1 MPLRIN
7 NNIASLSAQK
17 NLNAATNK
25 LSGSF
30 EKLSSGLRITKAA
43 DDAAGLAISERMRA
57 EIASLGQA
65 SRNASDGVSLVQT
78 AEGALNE
85 ISSLLT
91 RMRELSVQSAN
102 GTFSTDDQDT
112 LDNELQQLVSEID
125 RISQATEFNGI
136 NLLDGSQSTLS
147 IQVGSGTST
156 SVDQIAITLDGSRT
170 SDLTINS
177 LDIGS
182 GGDSSSALTNIDNA
196 ISEVARIRGQ
206 LGANQN
212 RLTSTISNLAVS
224 VENLQAAESQ
234 IRDVDVAAET
244 SRLTRNSIVQ
254 QAAISILAQ
263 ANVQPQAAL
272 SLLG

>member
-57 EIASLGQA
+57 EISSLGQA

>member
-7 NNIASLSAQK
+7 NNIASMSAQK
-17 NLNAATNK
+17 NLTAATNK
-25 LSGSF
+25 LGGSF

-57 EIASLGQA
+57 QITSLGQA
-65 SRNASDGVSLVQT
+65 SRNSSDGISLVQS

-85 ISSLLT
+85 ISSILN
-91 RMRELSVQSAN
+91 RMRELAVQSSN
-102 GTFSTDDQDT
+102 GTFSTSDQDT
-112 LDNELQQLVSEID
+112 LDAELQELVSEID

-136 NLLDGSQSTLS
+136 SLLDGTTSTLD
-147 IQVGSGTST
+147 IQVGSGTDT
-156 SVDQIAITLDGSRT
+156 SVDQISITLDSART
-170 SDLTINS
+170 SALTIDS

-182 GGDSSSALTNIDNA
+182 GGSTSTAITNIDSA
-196 ISEVARIRGQ
+196 ITEVARIRGA
-206 LGANQN
+206 LGASQN
-212 RLTSTISNLAVS
+212 RLSSTLNNLAVAT
-224 VENLQAAESQ
+224 ENLAAAESQ
-234 IRDVDVAAET
+234 IRDVDVAFET
-244 SRLTRNSIVQ
+244 SKLTRNSIVQ

>member
-57 EIASLGQA
+57 EVTSLGQA
-65 SRNASDGVSLVQT
+65 SRNASDGISLVQT

-91 RMRELSVQSAN
+91 RMRELSVQSSN
-102 GTFSTDDQDT
+102 GTFSTDDKDT

-136 NLLDGSQSTLS
+136 NILDGSVSSLA

-156 SVDQIAITLDGSRT
+156 SIDQIAITLDGART

-182 GGDSSSALTNIDNA
+182 GGNTSTAVTNIDNA

-212 RLTSTISNLAVS
+212 RLSSTVSNLAVS
-224 VENLQAAESQ
+224 IENLQAAESQ
-234 IRDVDVAAET
+234 IRDVDVAEET

>member
-7 NNIASLSAQK
+7 NNIASMSAQK
-17 NLNAATNK
+17 NLTAATNK
-25 LSGSF
+25 LGGSF

-57 EIASLGQA
+57 QITSLGQA
-65 SRNASDGVSLVQT
+65 SRNSSDGISLVQS

-85 ISSLLT
+85 ISSILN
-91 RMRELSVQSAN
+91 RMRELAVQSSN
-102 GTFSTDDQDT
+102 GTFSTSDQDT
-112 LDNELQQLVSEID
+112 LDAELQELVSEID

-136 NLLDGSQSTLS
+136 SLLDGSTSTLD
-147 IQVGSGTST
+147 IQVGSGTDT
-156 SVDQIAITLDGSRT
+156 SVDQISITLDSART
-170 SDLTINS
+170 SALTIDS

-182 GGDSSSALTNIDNA
+182 GGSTSTAITNIDSA
-196 ISEVARIRGQ
+196 ITEVARIRGA
-206 LGANQN
+206 LGASQN
-212 RLTSTISNLAVS
+212 RLSSTLNNLAVAT
-224 VENLQAAESQ
+224 ENLAAAESQ
-234 IRDVDVAAET
+234 IRDVDVAFET
-244 SRLTRNSIVQ
+244 SKLTRNSIVQ

>member
-17 NLNAATNK
+17 NLTMATNK
-25 LSGSF
+25 LGGSF

-57 EIASLGQA
+57 DVASFAQA
-65 SRNASDGVSLVQT
+65 SRNASDGISLVQT

-85 ISSLLT
+85 ISSILT
-91 RMRELSVQSAN
+91 RMRELAVQSSN
-102 GTFSTDDQDT
+102 GTFSNEDKDT
-112 LDNELQQLVSEID
+112 LDNELQELVGEID
-125 RISQATEFNGI
+125 RISQASEFNGT
-136 NLLDGSQSTLS
+136 NLLDGSSSTLTL
-147 IQVGSGTST
+147 QVGKGTST
-156 SVDQIAITLDGSRT
+156 SIDQITVTLDNTRT
-170 SDLTINS
+170 SALTIDS

-182 GGDSSSALTNIDNA
+182 GGSTSTALTNIDAA
-196 ISEVARIRGQ
+196 INEVARVRGQ
-206 LGANQN
+206 FGAAQN
-212 RLTSTISNLAVS
+212 RLQSTVNNLAVS
-224 VENLQAAESQ
+224 IENLQAAESG
-234 IRDVDVAAET
+234 IRDVDVAEET
-244 SRLTRNSIVQ
+244 SKLTRNSIIQ

>member
-17 NLNAATNK
+17 NLTAATNK
-25 LSGSF
+25 LGGSF

-57 EIASLGQA
+57 QITSFGQA
-65 SRNASDGVSLVQT
+65 SRNASDGISLVQS

-85 ISSLLT
+85 VSAILT
-91 RMRELSVQSAN
+91 RMRELAIQSSN
-102 GTFSTDDQDT
+102 ETYSTDDKNT
-112 LDNELQQLVSEID
+112 LDDELQQLVSEVD
-125 RISQATEFNGI
+125 RIAQATAFNGT
-136 NLLDGSQSTLS
+136 NLLDGSSSSLN
-147 IQVGSGTST
+147 IQVGAGTDS
-156 SVDQIAITLDGSRT
+156 SIDQIAITLDSART
-170 SDLTINS
+170 SALTIDS

-182 GGDSSSALTNIDNA
+182 GGDTATAITNIDSA
-196 ISEVARIRGQ
+196 ISEVARVRGQ
-206 LGANQN
+206 LGATQN
-212 RLTSTISNLAVS
+212 RLSSTLNNLSVS
-224 VENLQAAESQ
+224 IENLQAAESQ
-234 IRDVDVAAET
+234 IRDVDVAFET

-254 QAAISILAQ
+254 QAAISVLAQ